1 MSDSFY
7 ITTPIYYPNSQ
18 PHLGHAYTTIAA
30 DVIARYE
37 RLMGRETFFLTGTD
51 EHGMKIAD
59 AAEAA
64 GEDPQAFTD
73 RISQR
78 FKDLLPLLDA
88 RNDFFIRTT
97 DPQHKAF
104 VQRVAQKMYD
114 QGDIYK
120 DTYSGLYCRGCERF
134 YVESELGEGT
144 TCPIHKTEV
153 EQLEET
159 NWFFR
164 LSAYKERLLEHFK
177 QNPDWIQPRTRYN
190 EALSLIDQLEDLS
203 ISRST
208 VTWGIDVPWDDDQ
221 VFYVWIDA
229 LFNYAS
235 ALSYAKPGEDL
246 SATFWPPTVQLLA
259 KDILKF
265 HTVYWPAFLMSVGM
279 ELPPLL
285 FIHGYLTVGGDKM
298 GKSMGNALDPFPII
312 EQHGPDP
319 LRFYLL
325 REVQFGQDGAVSQEG
340 FERRYDTELANDL
353 GNLVSRS
360 ASMLVKYRGDDDG
373 VAQVPEVPSGVE
385 TATQATIMVERW
397 KTAMD
402 AYDLT
407 GALEIVWS
415 YVRDLNRLVEERA
428 PWKLAKDEAQ
438 ATLLDATLGEL
449 AEGLCAVAYTLSPVM
464 PSTAGKVVST
474 FGVEPDA
481 LATWSWGIA
490 AGKDVRKPA
499 PMFPR
504 LETSAVG

>member
-1 MSDSFY
+1 MTDSFF
-7 ITTPIYYPNSQ
+7 ITTPIYYPNGQ

-59 AAEAA
+59 AAAEA

-73 RISQR
+73 RLSQR

-88 RNDFFIRTT
+88 ENDFFIRTT

-104 VQRVAQKMYD
+104 VQAVAQKMYD

-120 DTYSGLYCRGCERF
+120 DTYSGWYCRGCERYF
-134 YVESELGEGT
+134 GDDELLEGNL
-144 TCPIHKTEV
+144 CPIHKRPV
-153 EQLEET
+153 EHMEET

-164 LSAYKERLLEHFK
+164 LSAYKDRLHEFLRA
-177 QNPDWIQPRTRYN
+177 NPDWIKPRTRYN
-190 EALSLIDQLEDLS
+190 EALSLVDQLEDLS
-203 ISRST
+203 ISRSSF
-208 VTWGIDVPWDDDQ
+208 TWGVPVPWDDEQ

-235 ALSYAKPGEDL
+235 ALSYAREGEDL
-246 SATFWPPTVQLLA
+246 SGTFWPPNVQVLA

-265 HTVYWPAFLMSVGM
+265 HTVFWPAFLMSVGM
-279 ELPPLL
+279 ELPKLML
-285 FIHGYLTVGGDKM
+285 IHGYLTVGSGGDKM
-298 GKSMGNALDPFPII
+298 GKSMGNALDPFPVI

-319 LRFYLL
+319 LRFYVL

-360 ASMLVKYRGDDDG
+360 ASMLVKYRGDDG
-373 VAQVPEVPSGVE
+373 VAAVPAVPSDVE
-385 TATQATIMVERW
+385 AGTQAMIMVERW
-397 KTAMD
+397 KAAMD
-402 AYDLT
+402 DYELT
-407 GALEIVWS
+407 AALEIVWG
-415 YVRDLNRLVEERA
+415 YVRELNKLVEDRA
-428 PWKLAKDEAQ
+428 PWKLAKDESQ
-438 ATLLDATLGEL
+438 QVLLDATLGEL
-449 AEGLCAVAYTLSPVM
+449 AEGLCAVAYALSPVM
-464 PSTAGKVVST
+464 PTTAGRIAAA
-474 FGVEPDA
+474 FGVDPAA
-481 LATWSWGIA
+481 LTDWTWGIA
-490 AGKDVRKPA
+490 AGCEVRKPS

-504 LETSAVG
+504 LETVAG